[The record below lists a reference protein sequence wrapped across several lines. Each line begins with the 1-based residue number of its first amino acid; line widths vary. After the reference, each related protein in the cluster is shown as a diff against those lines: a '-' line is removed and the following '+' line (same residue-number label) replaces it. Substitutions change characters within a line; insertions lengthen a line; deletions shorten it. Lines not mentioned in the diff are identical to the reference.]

1 MYFLKV
7 ISSFTGKDCF
17 IHINIANKFLVVLY
31 HSGYSFTA
39 VRNNPTISVEYNKSL
54 FFAHTGKFTG
64 GELSV
69 QRRGRRRREKGKERE
84 KKMRRR
90 SCLNVCLYVQVY
102 PKRGRVGTLMRD
114 HDAAGSLD
122 FFLIMCDLSPF
133 LFPDLHYLGNHF
145 IF

>member
-54 FFAHTGKFTG
+54 FFAHTWKFTG
-64 GELSV
+64 GELSS
-69 QRRGRRRREKGKERE
+69 EKGKKEEKGEGEGEGEEDEEEELLECLPICSSLPKERPGWNTNE
-84 KKMRRR
+84 R
-90 SCLNVCLYVQVY
+90 S
-102 PKRGRVGTLMRD
+102 
-114 HDAAGSLD
+114 
-122 FFLIMCDLSPF
+122 
-133 LFPDLHYLGNHF
+133 
-145 IF
+145 